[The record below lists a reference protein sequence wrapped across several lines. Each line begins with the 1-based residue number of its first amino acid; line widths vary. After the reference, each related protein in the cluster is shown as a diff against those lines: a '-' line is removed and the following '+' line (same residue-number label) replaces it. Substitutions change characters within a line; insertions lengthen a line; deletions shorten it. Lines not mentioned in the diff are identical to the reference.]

1 MGTRGAG
8 RKVPAKPLP
17 APLDRIQ
24 LSVGGDAPLAG
35 YGGEEDPGVMDWRG
49 EATVTVYPREDD
61 EPGGAWW
68 NQEDAALGTAVA
80 GDGLKLTILRATG
93 LLVDLSRVRNI
104 YDALDARSADYE
116 AFSPMFEG
124 PGSPELAGELQEELA
139 SYSSQVV
146 LVDRVWL
153 APAWRGHGVGR
164 LLTARLLGWV
174 CPDPMVV
181 ALMPSPIALDEE
193 QQEDEAAFNQ
203 EMAKVRRTWKSVGFR
218 PFGKDIMVMDPA
230 MADHG
235 EAADNLARKL
245 GLPQ

>member
-1 MGTRGAG
+1 MSWTGRGKRPSPSG
-8 RKVPAKPLP
+8 H
-17 APLDRIQ
+17 
-24 LSVGGDAPLAG
+24 
-35 YGGEEDPGVMDWRG
+35 
-49 EATVTVYPREDD
+49 

-68 NQEDAALGTAVA
+68 DQESATLEKTVA

-93 LLVDLSRVRNI
+93 LLVDLSRVKNI

-116 AFSPMFEG
+116 VFSPMFEG
-124 PGSPELAGELQEELA
+124 PGSPELAAELQEELA
-139 SYSSQVV
+139 AYNSQVV

-174 CPDPMVV
+174 CPDPMV
-181 ALMPSPIALDEE
+181 ALMPSPIALDEK
-193 QQEDEAAFNQ
+193 QQEDEATFNQ

-218 PFGKDIMVMDPA
+218 PYGKDIMIMDPA
-230 MADHG
+230 MVHHG
-235 EAADNLARKL
+235 EAEDKL

>member
-1 MGTRGAG
+1 
-8 RKVPAKPLP
+8 
-17 APLDRIQ
+17 
-24 LSVGGDAPLAG
+24 
-35 YGGEEDPGVMDWRG
+35 MDWRG
-49 EATVTVYPREDD
+49 EATATVYPQEDG
-61 EPGGAWW
+61 EPGGSWW
-68 NQEDAALGTAVA
+68 NQEGAALGTAVA
-80 GDGLKLTILRATG
+80 GDGLKLTILRTTG

-116 AFSPMFEG
+116 VFSPMFEG

-193 QQEDEAAFNQ
+193 QQEDEEAFNQ

-235 EAADNLARKL
+235 EAADKLAREL

>member
-1 MGTRGAG
+1 MGTRGA
-8 RKVPAKPLP
+8 RQKVPAKPLP
-17 APLDRIQ
+17 ASLDRIQ
-24 LSVGGDAPLAG
+24 LSVGGDAPLTG

-49 EATVTVYPREDD
+49 EATVTVYPQEDD
-61 EPGGAWW
+61 EPDGAWW
-68 NQEDAALGTAVA
+68 SQEGTALGTAVA

-93 LLVDLSRVRNI
+93 LPVDLSRVRNI

-116 AFSPMFEG
+116 VFSPMFEG

-153 APAWRGHGVGR
+153 ASAWRGHSVGR

-181 ALMPSPIALDEE
+181 ALMPSPIALDDEE
-193 QQEDEAAFNQ
+193 EDEAAFNQ
-203 EMAKVRRTWKSVGFR
+203 EMAKVRRTWKSIGFR

-230 MADHG
+230 MADHD
-235 EAADNLARKL
+235 EAVHKLAHKL